1 MKRLYKSFNSTAVTR
16 ASYTDVISFYARRI
30 VMQMFVEFI
39 DFRRQEHSGNQTL
52 DEVSGERSGHY
63 GADYTY
69 WGRLEILQ

>member
-1 MKRLYKSFNSTAVTR
+1 
-16 ASYTDVISFYARRI
+16 
-30 VMQMFVEFI
+30 MQMFVEFI